1 MLKYTET
8 TLVITL
14 LPIISLNGSTVDPS
28 WPADFI
34 YVHNASLGQFII
46 NNCMDVQKNRMYRQL
61 LSLLLFDKPYFVHEH
76 EN

>member
-1 MLKYTET
+1 MLKYRET

-34 YVHNASLGQFII
+34 YVHNIMLVNILFTTAWT
-46 NNCMDVQKNRMYRQL
+46 QKSRMYRQL
-61 LSLLLFDKPYFVHEH
+61 LSLVLFDKPYFVHER